1 MAGRIKIHPLIRKIH
16 LVSSMIILS
25 FLLMYVITGLFM
37 LNRSLFDIPPLEHT
51 HYKLLVE
58 KPMEG
63 APEIYGEYLKER
75 LEAKGRT
82 EYIKDWQ
89 DNWLFHYNFPGDN
102 YKVTLTPA
110 QDTLYVQR
118 SQQEQTLFT
127 VLQGMHV
134 LRGFSGGWA
143 YTTWAVMYD
152 ISCLAMVVFALT
164 GVVMW
169 YRIRRRFRYGWWFL
183 IIGILIPM
191 GVISLYMIWK

>member
-1 MAGRIKIHPLIRKIH
+1 MAGRIRIHHLIRKIH
-16 LVSSMIILS
+16 LVSSMIIFS
-25 FLLMYVITGLFM
+25 FLLMYVISGLFM
-37 LNRSLFDIPPLEHT
+37 MNRNLFDIPPLEHT

-63 APEIYGEYLKER
+63 APELYGEYLKER
-75 LEAKGRT
+75 LEVKGRT
-82 EYIKDWQ
+82 EYIMDWQ

-164 GVVMW
+164 GVTMW
-169 YRIRRRFRYGWWFL
+169 YRDRRRFRYGWWFL
-183 IIGILIPM
+183 ITGILIPV